1 MFYSDDKKQYSVL
14 NRRTFILYLLKLS
27 LFSIVGWRL
36 YNIQIKDSDKYKT
49 LSKNNQIDIEVL
61 YPLRGNILDIKN
73 NILVSNKK
81 VYDIYIV
88 PENTTNINTTL
99 NKISKIIKINFTK
112 KRKIIELSKKV
123 RKFEK
128 IKIFENINWDD
139 LEKIESNKLDIE
151 GIFISQDYMRVYN
164 YGNIFSHLL
173 GYINKP
179 NENEVSLPFITNMP
193 DLDIGKEGLEKKF
206 NPILVG
212 KAGQREIEVN
222 SYGRII
228 REISRTDSKK
238 GNDLQITLDLSLQ
251 EYALNLLNSHR
262 AGSIVVMNI
271 YNGHVLCMASTP
283 SYDPNRIIQ
292 KPNKNYWNSLLENK
306 LSPLTFRS
314 IQGLYAPGST
324 FKMIVAIAGLYYG
337 IIDKSTSH
345 YCNGKIALGERLYHC
360 WKNNGHGSMNVE
372 SAIKESCDVFFYE
385 ISKKI
390 GIDKIAQVAK
400 DFGLGRTFDIP
411 LNNQKKGIVPSKNWK
426 KEKLGESWYP
436 GETLISAIGQGFV
449 LANPLQL
456 ANMTAIIASGGNT
469 IEPKIINDDSKNN
482 FDNLEK
488 YTTAINIIKN
498 SMFKVVNEPKGTA
511 FKSKSEQIK
520 FSGKTGT
527 SQVRRITVAERE
539 SEDFRK
545 KEIQWDKRDHAL
557 FVGYMPHDKPK
568 YAISVVIEH
577 GGSGASTAAPIA
589 KQIFQFINNKE
600 NNDI

>member
-1 MFYSDDKKQYSVL
+1 MFYSEDKIQYTVL
-14 NRRTFILYLLKLS
+14 NRRSFFLFTLKLS

-49 LSKNNQIDIEVL
+49 LSKNNQIDIEFL
-61 YPLRGNILDIKN
+61 YPLRGKILDINN

-81 VYDIYIV
+81 VFDVYLI
-88 PENTTNINTTL
+88 PENTTNINKTL
-99 NKISKIIKINFTK
+99 NQISNIIKIEFSK
-112 KRKIIELSKKV
+112 KRKIIELSKKIK
-123 RKFEK
+123 KFEK
-128 IKIFENINWDD
+128 IKIFENINWEE
-139 LEKIESNKLDIE
+139 LEKVEANKLNIE
-151 GIFISQDYMRVYN
+151 GIFISQDFMRVYN

-179 NENEVSLPFITNMP
+179 NQNEIALPFISNMP
-193 DLDIGKEGLEKKF
+193 DLDIGKEGLERSF

-222 SYGRII
+222 SSGRII
-228 REISRTDSKK
+228 REISRKDSIQ
-238 GNDLQITLDLSLQ
+238 GDNLQLTLDLRLQ
-251 EYALNLLNSHR
+251 EYSLNLLNSHR
-262 AGSIVVMNI
+262 AGSIVVMDVQT
-271 YNGHVLCMASTP
+271 GHVLCMASTP
-283 SYDPNRIIQ
+283 TYDPNKIIK
-292 KPNKNYWNSLLENK
+292 KPNKEYWDSLLINN

-337 IIDKSTSH
+337 AIDTETFH
-345 YCNGKIALGERLYHC
+345 FCNGKVSLGDRLYHC

-390 GIDKIAQVAK
+390 GIDKIAKVAK
-400 DFGLGRTFDIP
+400 DFGLGKVYDIP
-411 LNNQKKGIVPSKNWK
+411 LNNQKTGIVPSKKWK
-426 KEKLGESWYP
+426 KENLDESWYP

-449 LANPLQL
+449 LTNPLQL
-456 ANMTAIIASGGNT
+456 ATMTSIIASEGNVV
-469 IEPKIINDDSKNN
+469 EPKIINDGVSINKKK
-482 FDNLEK
+482 LEK
-488 YTTAINIIKN
+488 YKTAIKIIKKA
-498 SMFKVVNEPKGTA
+498 MFKVVNENKGTA
-511 FKSKSEQIK
+511 FKSKSNEIV

-545 KEIQWDKRDHAL
+545 KEVEWDKRDHAL
-557 FVGYMPHDKPK
+557 FVGYMPHDNPK
-568 YAISVVIEH
+568 YSISVVIEH

-589 KQIFQFINNKE
+589 KQVFQFINKSK
-600 NNDI
+600 I